1 MTGTRA
7 PRTRT
12 DPQLRQKPPAPKTI
26 DYSDL
31 KFDILEDLLSFYSRS
46 ISLALNRNY
55 DRKIGKVSLARGTGK
70 VSTLLM
76 VGANP
81 GVRPS
86 VIAHFILK
94 DRSAMARLL
103 DQMKRSGLLVE
114 KVSASERRAHELY
127 LTAKG
132 YALIERVRAIA
143 LQQSADFFSPLSEA
157 ERRQL
162 LLILKKLYEGHIA
175 ELPKRG

>member
-7 PRTRT
+7 TRSRT
-12 DPQLRQKPPAPKTI
+12 DPRRRQSPPAPKTI
-26 DYSDL
+26 DYSDV
-31 KFDILEDLLSFYSRS
+31 KFDILQYLLSLYSRS
-46 ISLALNRNY
+46 VSLVLNRDY
-55 DRKIGKVSLARGTGK
+55 DRKIGKVSLTRGTGK

-94 DRSAMARLL
+94 DRLAMARLF
-103 DQMKRSGLLVE
+103 DQMKRNGLLVE
-114 KVSASERRAHELY
+114 KVSASDRRAHELY

-132 YALIERVRAIA
+132 YALIDRVRAITVG
-143 LQQSADFFSPLSEA
+143 QSADFYAILSEA
-157 ERRQL
+157 GRHQL
-162 LLILKKLYEGHIA
+162 LGILKKLYDGHIT
-175 ELPKRG
+175 ELPKRA

>member
-12 DPQLRQKPPAPKTI
+12 DPQFRQKPPAPKTI

-46 ISLALNRNY
+46 VSLALNRDY

-70 VSTLLM
+70 VSTLLV

-86 VIAHFILK
+86 VIAHFILR

-143 LQQSADFFSPLSEA
+143 LRQSADFFSPLSEV